1 MAIGQKE
8 GKMSWKIACLVA
20 FAMWSVYGFFGER
33 AGKIHG
39 EKVNLIFET
48 VAFILLALVATTSA
62 TGDFSKITGKSAFN
76 ASMMGLL
83 SAVGFWFMLYAL
95 KVVPQQQT
103 GVALLISGMFPVGAM
118 LVSNFVAAPLVTW
131 QWVGVALVA
140 VGMPLACGV
149 IR

>member
-1 MAIGQKE
+1 MG
-8 GKMSWKIACLVA
+8 WKFACFIA

-48 VAFILLALVATTSA
+48 VAFVLLALIAA
-62 TGDFSKITGKSAFN
+62 GDAIGDFHKVTGKSAIN

-95 KVVPQQQT
+95 KVVPQEQT
-103 GVALLISGMFPVGAM
+103 GIALLISGMFPVGAI
-118 LVSNFVAAPLVTW
+118 LISNFVAAPLVMW

-140 VGMPLACGV
+140 IGMPLACG
-149 IR
+149 IIK